1 MNELEKKHYK
11 KEQIKRR
18 WILTV
23 FSSKWFSF
31 PWIFKW
37 RIKAYQKE
45 FNIGNK
51 PGIGQDVWIM
61 RTHGLNG
68 KIKIGDNVILSDHV
82 FIDYSGNVTIEDGAL
97 LASGVK
103 IESHYRDIDAYLA
116 GKNINIPSSVLIREK
131 AFIGTNAI
139 ILPPCKYIGKNSRIG
154 AGAVV
159 VSDVPDNA
167 VVVGVPAKIVKY
179 INFSEDEVNNE

>member
-1 MNELEKKHYK
+1 MRANYTY
-11 KEQIKRR
+11 RR
-18 WILTV
+18 QQNICRLILSI

-31 PWIFKW
+31 PWTYKI
-37 RIKAYQKE
+37 RIKAYQKF
-45 FNIGNK
+45 FNIEEN
-51 PGIGQDVWIM
+51 PIIEHDVWIT
-61 RTHGLNG
+61 RTHGLEG
-68 KIKIGDNVILSDHV
+68 KIKIGNNVTLAKNV
-82 FIDYSGNVTIEDGAL
+82 FIDYSGNVIIEDGVL

-103 IESHYRDIDAYLA
+103 IESHYMDIDAYLA